1 MATGSFSS
9 HWISYLYNIKCS
21 SPAEKSLCCHKWK
34 AGPVHFVNG
43 DWMFTN
49 LWNHNLFHRGRFI
62 TVQLSKCLSV
72 NSSRLYVQNFVLPVF
87 ATFPKERSSTRR
99 ALSLTKCLTNRGL
112 ILYSSIPSRKAFVDE
127 QVISLRTRSL
137 FPLSILR
144 ALYIIYFQLLSTLM
158 LKPITTWKSGCG
170 VLKFLNR
177 SKEQS

>member
-1 MATGSFSS
+1 MIYDIWTSLMVQKNYFKILEPKLSLVNITQALHWVDFVMATVSFSS

-72 NSSRLYVQNFVLPVF
+72 NSSRLYVQNFVLTVF
-87 ATFPKERSSTRR
+87 ATFPIIEKFNSERP
-99 ALSLTKCLTNRGL
+99 C
-112 ILYSSIPSRKAFVDE
+112 SIKMPN
-127 QVISLRTRSL
+127 L
-137 FPLSILR
+137 
-144 ALYIIYFQLLSTLM
+144 
-158 LKPITTWKSGCG
+158 
-170 VLKFLNR
+170 
-177 SKEQS
+177 